1 MANATPAA
9 LNFQMKSLSGQD
21 VDLAQYQGK
30 AVLIVNVASAC
41 GYTPQYKGLQEL
53 HEKYAAQ
60 GLVVLGVPSNDFGQ
74 QEPGSEAEIAQF
86 CQANYSVGFDML
98 SKVKILGDDKAELY
112 RYLTSPET
120 NPEAPGDVKWNFEKF
135 LIGRDGRIAGRF
147 PSSVAPDAPELVQAI
162 ETELAK

>member
-1 MANATPAA
+1 MTNATSA
-9 LNFQMKSLSGQD
+9 LNFQMKSLSGGD

-30 AVLIVNVASAC
+30 VVLIVNVASAC

-86 CQANYSVGFDML
+86 CQANYDVGFEML

-112 RYLTSPET
+112 RYLTSSET
-120 NPEAPGDVKWNFEKF
+120 NPDAPGDVKWNFEKF
-135 LIGRDGRIAGRF
+135 LIGRDGRIVGRY
-147 PSSVAPDAPELVQAI
+147 PSSVAPDAPELIEAI
-162 ETELAK
+162 EGELAK